1 MKVGGLSAVGRGTG
15 ASDHPDDHTD
25 IEQLFEVIH
34 MDLLSFYYTPDHRMG
49 RRNAGLRGHI
59 SATGYYGGFMPSMK
73 IGQSAT
79 MRNAGWRG
87 TGSSNECKKVFS
99 PLLETK
105 APPPPED

>member
-25 IEQLFEVIH
+25 IEQLFEVMH

-59 SATGYYGGFMPSMK
+59 SATGYYWWLYAFYEDRSISYHEK
-73 IGQSAT
+73 C
-79 MRNAGWRG
+79 R
-87 TGSSNECKKVFS
+87 
-99 PLLETK
+99 LERDWK
-105 APPPPED
+105 Q